1 MKLLAFWKS
10 DVGRAGLL
18 VLPMAGAMGLL
29 AGCSGE
35 PTGDEPPLPEPEVEA
50 VAEPTA
56 ETSAADSPVPELT
69 PAQLAE
75 FVESGEAVFLDV
87 RPPQEIEEV
96 GTLPGYISIQ
106 IDELPDRMDELSRD
120 RPLVVL

>member
-1 MKLLAFWKS
+1 MKTTAVWKS
-10 DVGRAGLL
+10 DVGQTGGL
-18 VLPMAGAMGLL
+18 VLSVVAVMGLL

-50 VAEPTA
+50 AAEPTA
-56 ETSAADSPVPELT
+56 EAATTDSSVPELT
-69 PAQLAE
+69 PEQLAG
-75 FVESGEAVFLDV
+75 FLESGEAAFLDV